1 MLSLPLLAPMLVMP
15 FGVNVE
21 LPALWQWLLAA
32 PCSLLPGR
40 ASGRVGRPAA
50 SGANMDVLVALG
62 TSAAYGLSLWL
73 WAQRAAATT
82 SISSQR
88 RW

>member
-1 MLSLPLLAPMLVMP
+1 MLVMP

-21 LPALWQWLLAA
+21 LPALWQWLLATPTQLVA
-32 PCSLLPGR
+32 GAR
-40 ASGRVGRPAA
+40 FYKGAWAA
-50 SGANMDVLVALG
+50 CNGGANMDVLVALG
-62 TSAAYGLSLWL
+62 TSRRPRAEPPWL
-73 WAQRAAATT
+73 WAQGHGGTT